1 MTVDVDT
8 VWRGTLQSTNRDN
21 RWLEM
26 CWKGRLNRRID
37 GPEYNERG
45 YIGGIV
51 GRVGASTAQHSPLLQ
66 SIATVHCYS
75 PLLQSIATVYRHIQ
89 TSILVRFLIR
99 VYVCLFVQP
108 QKKPLIRPTVSG

>member
-66 SIATVHCYS
+66 SIATV
-75 PLLQSIATVYRHIQ
+75 YRHIQ